1 VSGRLKSIIKHRILR
16 VRGRVGGPIL
26 TIYALCDRFLHNEL
40 PFGGRSDCTR
50 VEISSGVNPLIAI
63 NSLMR
68 QRVNL
73 TALVIC

>member
-1 VSGRLKSIIKHRILR
+1 MS
-16 VRGRVGGPIL
+16 GPIL
-26 TIYALCDRFLHNEL
+26 MIYALCDRFLHNEL
-40 PFGGRSDCTR
+40 PFSGRSDCTC
-50 VEISSGVNPLIAI
+50 VEISSGVNPLFAI